1 MTTDLLQYDIAMTE
15 THHTTCS
22 KHVVVDREGLVSMRP
37 SHVYFWMCTKHRFQ
51 KKTQKNNDNL
61 KYLINSNGFPFLIWY
76 ISSFVF
82 VLLDE
87 QGTRKEMPLQEVILT
102 SASWR
107 VLVALILP
115 CIIMSHFYF

>member
-1 MTTDLLQYDIAMTE
+1 MEKVRCPCDHCMSTFGWAQNT
-15 THHTTCS
+15 
-22 KHVVVDREGLVSMRP
+22 G
-37 SHVYFWMCTKHRFQ
+37 F

-61 KYLINSNGFPFLIWY
+61 KYLINSTGFPFLIWY

-102 SASWR
+102 SAS
-107 VLVALILP
+107 
-115 CIIMSHFYF
+115 